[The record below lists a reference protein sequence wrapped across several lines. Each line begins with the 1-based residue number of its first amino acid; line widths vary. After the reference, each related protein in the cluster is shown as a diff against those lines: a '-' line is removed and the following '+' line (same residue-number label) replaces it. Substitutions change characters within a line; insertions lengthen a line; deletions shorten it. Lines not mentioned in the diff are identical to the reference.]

1 MRRWRLAP
9 HSDSVIDAQRRTATN
24 DPSRSIAL
32 AGLVL
37 ALLLSSAQIAAHL
50 VDYAVYGL
58 RIDALNS
65 NVEDSAAGWMSRFA
79 VIVTIAVSLV
89 FVASLR
95 RRAVLDRLLPLLLVW
110 VLLEM
115 FLHTR
120 DLLPHWQIVFAIPLG
135 IILVSLVRVARASTA
150 GSARTCLLIGCVL
163 LVLSFVF
170 RVHGEALLPA
180 LEWLDQGW
188 PYQIRVAVKE
198 AAEVA
203 GWIAVAAGLAG
214 AVLMEA
220 RLQHRDRAN
229 LVVSA

>member
-1 MRRWRLAP
+1 M
-9 HSDSVIDAQRRTATN
+9 IDAQRRTPTN

-37 ALLLSSAQIAAHL
+37 ALLLGLAQITAHL

-58 RIDALNS
+58 RVDALNS
-65 NVEDSAAGWMSRFA
+65 NVEDSAAGWTSRFA
-79 VIVTIAVSLV
+79 VIVTIGVSLV

-95 RRAVLDRLLPLLLVW
+95 RRAVLDTLLPLLLVL

-120 DLLPHWQIVFAIPLG
+120 DLLPHWKLVFALPLG
-135 IILVSLVRVARASTA
+135 VILVSLIRARARTA
-150 GSARTCLLIGCVL
+150 GSARTCLLIGCSL

-170 RVHGEALLPA
+170 RMHGETLLPA
-180 LEWLDQGW
+180 LERLDQGW

-214 AVLMEA
+214 SVL
-220 RLQHRDRAN
+220 RRTRRPHGDRES
-229 LVVSA
+229 LVVPA

>member
-1 MRRWRLAP
+1 M
-9 HSDSVIDAQRRTATN
+9 IDAQRRTATN

-135 IILVSLVRVARASTA
+135 IILLFLVRARASTA

-163 LVLSFVF
+163 LMLSFVF
-170 RVHGEALLPA
+170 RMHGEALLPA